1 MVNQYQY
8 LQVMRMTQISDII
21 WITMK
26 TVGSEKE
33 ALVRSSSK
41 RRLTATERIVRKTA
55 IRPLTVSV
63 SSIIGLNTL
72 MKAADQR
79 MKEGQLRIALPGRT
93 SKRKKSKERVER
105 QNARVL
111 ETLESLRRQ
120 REQLIE
126 TMLPKLDEVP
136 ASATV
141 LQARR
146 SARAR
151 ELLLKQW
158 GGYTSAETGNLSGST
173 AKNRA
178 ATASRWKKEGKIFSV
193 LYRGKTYFPSFQFD
207 DGGQAV
213 PVVADILSTLGR
225 KIRSWDLAL
234 WFTASSGWLD
244 GERPVDLLIRN
255 PDAVRL
261 AAQREAEELGG

>member
-1 MVNQYQY
+1 
-8 LQVMRMTQISDII
+8 
-21 WITMK
+21 
-26 TVGSEKE
+26 
-33 ALVRSSSK
+33 
-41 RRLTATERIVRKTA
+41 
-55 IRPLTVSV
+55 
-63 SSIIGLNTL
+63 
-72 MKAADQR
+72 
-79 MKEGQLRIALPGRT
+79 
-93 SKRKKSKERVER
+93 
-105 QNARVL
+105 
-111 ETLESLRRQ
+111 
-120 REQLIE
+120 
-126 TMLPKLDEVP
+126 MLPKLDEVP

-151 ELLLKQW
+151 ELLLTQW

-207 DGGQAV
+207 DDGKAV
-213 PVVADILSTLGR
+213 PVVADVLSTLGR
-225 KIRSWDLAL
+225 KIGSWDLAL

-244 GERPVDLLIRN
+244 GERPVDLLIRK

-261 AAQREAEELGG
+261 AAQRELEELGG